1 MKNYREYV
9 GKVLDRRYKILE
21 AVGVGGMAFVL
32 KAEDLRMNRI
42 VALKILSSEYYG
54 DEAMEQRFVNE
65 SKAVAML
72 SHNNIVSVY
81 DVAIYND
88 MKYIVMEFI
97 DGITLKEY
105 IDNKG
110 VLSWKEACF
119 HAIQI
124 LKGLEHAHSKG
135 IIHRDIKPQNI
146 MLQKNGELKVTDFGI
161 AKLPNASG
169 LTTTEKAIGTVYY
182 ISPEQASGK
191 TTDFHA
197 DLYSVGVMLYEMCTG
212 RLPFVH
218 ENALNVAMMQVNDIP
233 VEPIKH
239 NPGIPE
245 GLNQIIM
252 RAMAKKPEDRF
263 PSAHGMLKAL
273 EVLYNNPAVVFT
285 SGSVE
290 AARGENVVN
299 IDDIATASIGEIP
312 SFGALDAEAFN
323 KKKVDTAVSNK
334 KVKTTKPKVQKSKS
348 AKFKKLKLWKS
359 KTKKEDK
366 VRKIDEK
373 EPKKLRRSLFTG
385 SSHSMFPIISGVA
398 LAALIVFV
406 VLAVNLLNSY
416 IIPIFNGSNKPE
428 TLYIPYI
435 VDMVYDE
442 ELHHNLTE
450 GNVPEE
456 GACGKILIKE
466 ENITREY
473 NNKPKNTIVEQ
484 SKVGNVIKTN
494 KEEYYYTELK
504 ITVSN
509 GPREMTYT
517 DLTLLTKSH
526 AETSLNDI
534 GVYDIKYVYVTPDEA
549 HGISEDVIK
558 YAMTSQV
565 LRVTNAQNK
574 DLVTGDK
581 LSEGSKVVLYV
592 FAPAAETTVPLLLDM
607 TLEEATKELDAKGLA
622 LGEIIYEIVDTGE
635 AGTVCKQ
642 SSPEGETLPVGTK
655 IDLTLRRLREK
666 TLMPNL
672 VGLSKNE
679 AFNTLL
685 PISNVLDYEFVERV
699 TDDYAPNTVI
709 EQSIPAGTE
718 LVVGDVVY
726 VTYAVPTVPDV
737 SEETS
742 TPVESTEDP
751 FVQPDDSDDSSSG
764 SFFDDWFDW

>member
-1 MKNYREYV
+1 MNNYREYV

-124 LKGLEHAHSKG
+124 LKALEHAHSKG
-135 IIHRDIKPQNI
+135 VIHRDIKPQNI
-146 MLQKNGELKVTDFGI
+146 MLQRNGELKVTDFGI

-182 ISPEQASGK
+182 ISPEQASGRR
-191 TTDFHA
+191 TDFHA

-233 VEPIKH
+233 VEPMKH
-239 NPGIPE
+239 NPNIPE

-285 SGSVE
+285 SGSIE

-299 IDDIATASIGEIP
+299 IDDIATASIGEIA
-312 SFGALDAEAFN
+312 SFGALDADVFN
-323 KKKVDTAVSNK
+323 KSKVDAKVTDK
-334 KVKTTKPKVQKSKS
+334 KVKIKKKKKAKKKREVKASDMESKQPKQ
-348 AKFKKLKLWKS
+348 
-359 KTKKEDK
+359 
-366 VRKIDEK
+366 R
-373 EPKKLRRSLFTG
+373 PRSLFTG

-398 LAALIVFV
+398 LAAILVFV
-406 VLAVNLLNSY
+406 ILAVNLLNAY

-428 TLYIPYI
+428 TVTIPNL
-435 VDMVYDE
+435 VGMVYDDV
-442 ELHHNLTE
+442 LHNKLAE
-450 GNVPEE
+450 GDFPEE
-456 GACGKILIKE
+456 GACGNILIKS
-466 ENITREY
+466 ENIKEEY
-473 NNKPKNTIVEQ
+473 NVKPKNTIIEQ
-484 SKVGNVIKTN
+484 NKYGNVIKTN
-494 KEEYYYTELK
+494 KGEHY
-504 ITVSN
+504 
-509 GPREMTYT
+509 YT
-517 DLTLLTKSH
+517 DLQIIISKGPKETTYRDLTMLTKSS
-526 AETSLNDI
+526 AETALNEI
-534 GVYDIKYVYVTPDEA
+534 GIYDVKVLYVTKDDPQ
-549 HGISEDVIK
+549 GISEDMLK
-558 YAMTSQV
+558 YAITGQV
-565 LRVTNAQNK
+565 LRVTDSNK
-574 DLVTGDK
+574 KELSSGDQI
-581 LSEGSKVVLYV
+581 SEGEKVVMYV
-592 FAPAAETTVPLLLDM
+592 FAPKSDTVVPKLVDLPLD
-607 TLEEATKELDAKGLA
+607 EATKLLDANGLS
-622 LGEIIYEIVDTGE
+622 LGEITYETVTVGE
-635 AGTVCKQ
+635 TGTVYAQ
-642 SSPEGETLPVGTK
+642 SSPEGETVPVGTK
-655 IDLTLRRLREK
+655 IDLVLRKLKEK

-672 VGLSKNE
+672 VGLPRTE

-685 PISNVLDYEFVERV
+685 PMMNILTSEFVEVV
-699 TDDYAPNTVI
+699 TDEYPPNTVI
-709 EQSIPAGTE
+709 EQSIPAGAE
-718 LVVGDVVY
+718 LLEESVVY
-726 VTYAVPTVPDV
+726 IKYAVPATPEVSEDSGASGVTSEDDPFDDPFGGDV
-737 SEETS
+737 SDVTDG
-742 TPVESTEDP
+742 ED
-751 FVQPDDSDDSSSG
+751 DTSSG
-764 SFFDDWFDW
+764 WSFEDWFGGLL

>member
-32 KAEDLRMNRI
+32 KAEDLRMNRL

-88 MKYIVMEFI
+88 MKYIVMEYI

-124 LKGLEHAHSKG
+124 LKALEHAHSKG
-135 IIHRDIKPQNI
+135 VIHRDIKPQNI
-146 MLQKNGELKVTDFGI
+146 MLQRNGELKVTDFGI

-191 TTDFHA
+191 QTDFHA

-233 VEPIKH
+233 TEPIKH
-239 NPGIPE
+239 NPGIPG

-273 EVLYNNPAVVFT
+273 EVLYNNPNVVFT
-285 SGSVE
+285 SGSIE

-299 IDDIATASIGEIP
+299 IDDIATASIGEITA
-312 SFGALDAEAFN
+312 FGTLDPDVFT
-323 KKKVDTAVSNK
+323 KKKVDDRVSNK
-334 KVKTTKPKVQKSKS
+334 KVKVKKKKKSK
-348 AKFKKLKLWKS
+348 ATVKDING
-359 KTKKEDK
+359 E
-366 VRKIDEK
+366 
-373 EPKKLRRSLFTG
+373 EPKKRRRSIFTG

-398 LAALIVFV
+398 LAAFLVFAL
-406 VLAVNLLNSY
+406 LAVNLLKSY
-416 IIPIFNGSNKPE
+416 IVPIFNGSNKPE
-428 TLYIPYI
+428 TLYIPYL
-435 VDMVYDE
+435 VDQIYSDE
-442 ELHHNLTE
+442 LRDMLAE
-450 GNVPEE
+450 GNYPNE
-456 GACGKILIKE
+456 GECGKILIKE
-466 ENITREY
+466 ENITHEY
-473 NNKPKNTIVEQ
+473 NSKPKNTIVEQ

-494 KEEYYYTELK
+494 REEYYYTELK
-504 ITVSN
+504 ITVSK
-509 GPREMTYT
+509 GPIQSTYR

-526 AETSLNDI
+526 AETELNDM
-534 GVYDIKYVYVTPDEA
+534 GVYDIKYVYVTPDET
-549 HGISEDVIK
+549 HGISEDTLK

-565 LRVTNAQNK
+565 LRVTDK
-574 DLVTGDK
+574 DENELKPGDK
-581 LSEGSKVVLYV
+581 LNEGSKVVLYV
-592 FAPAAETTVPLLLDM
+592 FVPDSETEVPKLVDLTLD
-607 TLEEATKELDAKGLA
+607 EATKELDAKGLS
-622 LGEIIYEIVDTGE
+622 LGEIKYQVVDVGE
-635 AGTVCKQ
+635 TGTVLAQ
-642 SSPEGETLPVGTK
+642 STPEGETVPVGTK

-672 VGLSKNE
+672 VGMTRGE

-685 PISNVLDYEFVERV
+685 PMMNVLQYEFVERA
-699 TDDYAPNTVI
+699 TDDVPANTVI
-709 EQSIPAGTE
+709 EQSIPANSE
-718 LVVGDVVY
+718 IVAGDVVY
-726 VTYAVPTVPDV
+726 VTVAVPLTVDV
-737 SEETS
+737 STDVSAEVSDE
-742 TPVESTEDP
+742 PVAEPSQDE
-751 FVQPDDSDDSSSG
+751 SSG
-764 SFFDDWFDW
+764 SWLDDIFG